1 MHSTQCGELK
11 FKSGE
16 WKGEWLPDPLWLKIV
31 KHLSSLRMLY
41 LSATAPQLLKMHQVL
56 IFIIFIF
63 TGRKTLYV
71 VWVCGTC
78 KGLFKDNVANASTE
92 TSLNLWL

>member
-1 MHSTQCGELK
+1 
-11 FKSGE
+11 
-16 WKGEWLPDPLWLKIV
+16 
-31 KHLSSLRMLY
+31 MLY
-41 LSATAPQLLKMHQVL
+41 LSATAPQLLKMLQVL

-63 TGRKTLYV
+63 TGRQTLYV

-78 KGLFKDNVANASTE
+78 KGLFKDNVANVSTE

>member
-1 MHSTQCGELK
+1 
-11 FKSGE
+11 
-16 WKGEWLPDPLWLKIV
+16 
-31 KHLSSLRMLY
+31 MLY
-41 LSATAPQLLKMHQVL
+41 LSATAPQLLKMLQVL

-63 TGRKTLYV
+63 TGRQTLYV

-78 KGLFKDNVANASTE
+78 KGLFKDNVTNASTE

>member
-11 FKSGE
+11 FRSGE
-16 WKGEWLPDPLWLKIV
+16 WKGN
-31 KHLSSLRMLY
+31 Y
-41 LSATAPQLLKMHQVL
+41 LSVTAPQRLKMHQVL
-56 IFIIFIF
+56 IFIIFFIF

-78 KGLFKDNVANASTE
+78 KGLFKYNVANASTE
-92 TSLNLWL
+92 TS

>member
-11 FKSGE
+11 FRSEE

-31 KHLSSLRMLY
+31 KHLSSLCMLY

>member
-1 MHSTQCGELK
+1 
-11 FKSGE
+11 
-16 WKGEWLPDPLWLKIV
+16 
-31 KHLSSLRMLY
+31 MLY
-41 LSATAPQLLKMHQVL
+41 LSATAPQLLKMLQVL

-63 TGRKTLYV
+63 TGRQTLYV

-92 TSLNLWL
+92 TSLNLWQ

>member
-1 MHSTQCGELK
+1 
-11 FKSGE
+11 
-16 WKGEWLPDPLWLKIV
+16 
-31 KHLSSLRMLY
+31 MLY
-41 LSATAPQLLKMHQVL
+41 LSATAPQLLKMLQVL

-63 TGRKTLYV
+63 TGRQTLHV

-92 TSLNLWL
+92 TSLNLWQ